1 MHRIA
6 KWTLAGTLA
15 AALVLA
21 APLARAE
28 IVVGVQ
34 ITATGSAAAIGI
46 PYRNTFALLPKTL
59 AGQPVRWVVLD
70 DASDTTTAVRNARR
84 LVSEDRAD
92 VIVGSTIT
100 PASLAVAEVAAETKT
115 PQISLAPVVAPPDK
129 QPWVFAIPQA
139 VPVMIDAV
147 VDDMKAKGV
156 KTVGYIGFND
166 SWGEIVHKNLVAAAE
181 RAGLRLVGN
190 ERFNRTDTSVT
201 AQALKLMSESPDAVL
216 VGGSGTPSA
225 LPQIALRER
234 GYKGLVYQTH
244 GSIGRDFIRVG
255 GKNVEGA
262 RAPTGPLMVAE
273 ELPDSNPIKKVS
285 LDFFRQYEAQYGA
298 GTRNAFSG
306 YSYDA
311 FLLLQAALPAA
322 LKKAK
327 PGTPEFREALRES
340 LENVKEV
347 VGTHAVYTMTPKD
360 HNGIDQRSR
369 VMVQVENGEWKLAK

>member
-1 MHRIA
+1 MKRYLGWLLGA
-6 KWTLAGTLA
+6 ALA
-15 AALVLA
+15 AAGA
-21 APLARAE
+21 AAHGE
-28 IVVGVQ
+28 VVVGVQ

-46 PYRNTFALLPKTL
+46 PYRNTFALLPKTV

-70 DASDTTTAVRNARR
+70 DASDTTTAVRNARK
-84 LVSEDRAD
+84 LVAEDRAD
-92 VIVGSTIT
+92 IIIGSTIT

-115 PQISLAPVVAPPDK
+115 PQISLAPLVAPPDK
-129 QPWVFAIPQA
+129 QPWVFSVPQA

-147 VDDMKAKGV
+147 VDDMKVKGV

-166 SWGEIVHKNLVAAAE
+166 SWGEIVFKGLSAAAE
-181 RAGLRLVGN
+181 RAGIRIVAS
-190 ERFNRTDTSVT
+190 ERFNRTDTSAT
-201 AQALKLMSESPDAVL
+201 AQVLKLMSESPDAVL
-216 VGGSGTPSA
+216 VGGSGTPST

-273 ELPDSNPIKKVS
+273 DLPDANPIKKVS
-285 LDFFRQYEAQYGA
+285 LDFFKQYESQYGA

-322 LKKAK
+322 LAKAK
-327 PGTPEFREALRES
+327 PGTPEFRQALRDS

-347 VGTHAVYTMTPKD
+347 VGTHAVYTMSPKD

-369 VMVQVENGEWKLAK
+369 VMVQVENGEWKLAR

>member
-1 MHRIA
+1 MKNRIA
-6 KWTLAGTLA
+6 GVLA
-15 AALVLA
+15 AAAVVLPAAVLA
-21 APLARAE
+21 E
-28 IVVGVQ
+28 VVVGVQ

-46 PYRNTFALLPKTL
+46 PYRNTFALLPKTV
-59 AGQPVRWVVLD
+59 AGETIRYVVLD
-70 DASDTTTAVRNARR
+70 DASDTTTAVRNARK
-84 LVSEDRAD
+84 LVTEDKAD
-92 VIVGSTIT
+92 ILIGSTIT

-129 QPWVFAIPQA
+129 FPWVFAVPQA

-147 VDDMKAKGV
+147 VEDMKAKGV

-166 SWGEIVHKNLVAAAE
+166 SWGEIVYKGLAAATE
-181 RAGLRLVGN
+181 RAGIKIVAN
-190 ERFNRTDTSVT
+190 ERFARTDTSAT
-201 AQALKLMSESPDAVL
+201 AQALKIMSESPDAVL
-216 VGGSGTPSA
+216 VGGSGTPST
-225 LPQIALRER
+225 LPQITLRER

-273 ELPDSNPIKKVS
+273 DLPDSNPIKKVS
-285 LDFFRQYEAQYGA
+285 TDFFKQYESAYGA

-322 LKKAK
+322 LAKAK
-327 PGTPEFREALRES
+327 PGTPEFRQALRDA

-347 VGTHAVYTMTPKD
+347 VGTHAVYTMSPKD
-360 HNGIDQRSR
+360 HNGIDNRSR
-369 VMVQVENGEWKLAK
+369 VMVQVANGEWKLAQ

>member
-1 MHRIA
+1 MKRFVP
-6 KWTLAGTLA
+6 LLA
-15 AALVLA
+15 AAA
-21 APLARAE
+21 AVTASIAQAE
-28 IVVGVQ
+28 VVVGVQ

-46 PYRNTFALLPKTL
+46 PYRNTFSLLPKTV
-59 AGQPVRWVVLD
+59 AGEPVRYVVLD
-70 DASDTTTAVRNARR
+70 DASDTTTAVRNARK
-84 LVSEDRAD
+84 LVTEDKAD
-92 VIVGSTIT
+92 IILGSTIT

-115 PQISLAPVVAPPDK
+115 PQISLAPVVPAADK
-129 QPWVFAIPQA
+129 QPWVFVVPQA
-139 VPVMIDAV
+139 VPVMIDAIA
-147 VDDMKAKGV
+147 DDMKAKGV
-156 KTVGYIGFND
+156 KTVAYIGFND
-166 SWGEIVHKNLVAAAE
+166 SWGEIVHKGLAAAAE
-181 RAGLRLVGN
+181 RTGLKLVAN

-201 AQALKLMSESPDAVL
+201 AQALKMMSESPDAVL
-216 VGGSGTPSA
+216 VGGSGTPST

-273 ELPDSNPIKKVS
+273 DLPDSNPIKKVAS
-285 LDFFRQYEAQYGA
+285 DFFKQYESQYGA

-311 FLLLQAALPAA
+311 FLLFQAALPAA

-327 PGTPEFREALRES
+327 PGTPEFRAALRDSLES
-340 LENVKEV
+340 LKEV
-347 VGTHAVYTMTPKD
+347 VGTHAVYTMSPKD

-369 VMVQVENGEWKLAK
+369 VMVEVSNGEWKLAR